1 MGWAVATFW
10 VFVFIVG
17 VASVVCCFFGVGNVY
32 SSTCHVWCL
41 SGLSWFGCG
50 VSGVLGGFRW
60 TGEESRVLR
69 ELVEQGLGAQQI
81 YESGKLAG
89 RTYEAIRR
97 QVNLEALA
105 SAKGNSNVD
114 TIEPASDAM
123 KMEKVVKLFSTAFD
137 QICQT
142 QTVDKL
148 ALERFRIIFQAAKD
162 YGPLLAGYEKWE
174 KIEKRLDELS
184 TEVAQL
190 QAAKNASKA

>member
-1 MGWAVATFW
+1 M
-10 VFVFIVG
+10 
-17 VASVVCCFFGVGNVY
+17 
-32 SSTCHVWCL
+32 
-41 SGLSWFGCG
+41 
-50 VSGVLGGFRW
+50 GGFRW

-123 KMEKVVKLFSTAFD
+123 KMEKVVKPFSTAFD

-142 QTVDKL
+142 QTVDRL

>member
-1 MGWAVATFW
+1 MSCKVPPWFELAW
-10 VFVFIVG
+10 LWG
-17 VASVVCCFFGVGNVY
+17 V
-32 SSTCHVWCL
+32 
-41 SGLSWFGCG
+41 
-50 VSGVLGGFRW
+50 GVLGGTRW
-60 TGEESRVLR
+60 TEEESRVLR
-69 ELVEQGLGAQQI
+69 ELVEQGLGVQQI
-81 YESGKLAG
+81 YASGKLAG

-105 SAKGNSNVD
+105 SAKGSSTVD
-114 TIEPASDAM
+114 TIEPATDAM
-123 KMEKVVKLFSTAFD
+123 KIEKVVKLFSTAFD

-174 KIEKRLDELS
+174 KIDKRLDELA

-190 QAAKNASKA
+190 QAAKNAAKA